1 MLVKR
6 LLSISILA
14 LISLGCTKN
23 LQNDVV
29 IFFEKPLMLKQEQEL
44 VLNLLNSSSKKKLSE
59 ILKDQS
65 WIESYLIKK
74 YAFGS

>member
-14 LISLGCTKN
+14 MITLGCTKN

-29 IFFEKPLMLKQEQEL
+29 ILFEKPLMLKQEQEL
-44 VLNLLNSSSKKKLSE
+44 VLNLLNSSSKKAIRNFKRSKLDR
-59 ILKDQS
+59 ILFD
-65 WIESYLIKK
+65 
-74 YAFGS
+74 